1 MKIKVGVIFGGDS
14 VEHEV
19 SIITA
24 TQAMKSI
31 DRDKYEVVPIY
42 ISKDRTWY
50 TGHMLEDIEVFKD
63 FKDLKKYAKKVM
75 LVKGSRGFELQRI
88 DGLFNRCI
96 ETIDIAF
103 PMVHGKGVE
112 DGSLVGLLETVGV
125 PYAMSNTLS
134 SALGQDKVV
143 QKQILNAC
151 NIKTPKYTWFYDS
164 EYVTNEEKI
173 NEEVKK
179 LGYPVIVK
187 PARLGSSVGIKI
199 ANNEN
204 ELTKAV
210 NEAIKYD
217 DKIIVEEVIK
227 NLREVN
233 IAVLGNNDYQETS
246 SIVEM
251 RTKHAFLTFE
261 DKYIGGGKKK
271 GFTKTKGLKSGNS
284 DMIIDTKLENDI
296 EKKVREM
303 SVSTFKAL
311 NMSGVVRIDLL
322 IDEKNK
328 EVYINEPNTI
338 PGSLSFYMWKNKGK
352 TYKQL
357 LDEIISLGIKEY
369 KKNYKKTS
377 SFESNIL
384 SNYNGSKG
392 SKGLKNKIM

>member
-24 TQAMKSI
+24 TQAMKAI
-31 DRDKYEVVPIY
+31 DRDKYDVVPIY
-42 ISKDRTWY
+42 ISKDRVWY
-50 TGHMLEDIEVFKD
+50 TGHMLEDIEVYKD
-63 FKDLKKYAKKVM
+63 FDDLKKYAKKVV
-75 LVKGSRGFELQRI
+75 LVKGSRGFELQKV
-88 DGLFNRCI
+88 DGLFKRVVD
-96 ETIDIAF
+96 TIDIAF

-112 DGSLVGLLETVGV
+112 DGTLAGYLETVGV
-125 PYAMSNTLS
+125 PLAMSNTLAS
-134 SALGQDKVV
+134 SLGQDKVI

-164 EYVTNEEKI
+164 EYLTNEDKI
-173 NEEVKK
+173 NKDIK
-179 LGYPVIVK
+179 SLGYPVIVK

-199 ANNEN
+199 ANDE
-204 ELTKAV
+204 EEITKAI

-227 NLREVN
+227 NLKEVN
-233 IAVLGNNDYQETS
+233 IAVLGNADYQETS

-271 GFTKTKGLKSGNS
+271 GFSKTKGLKSGSS
-284 DMIIDTKLENDI
+284 DMIIDTKLDSDVEDKI
-296 EKKVREM
+296 RDM
-303 SVSTFKAL
+303 SVKTFKAL

-322 IDEKNK
+322 IDEKTK

-338 PGSLSFYMWKNKGK
+338 PGSLSFYMWKSKGK
-352 TYKQL
+352 DYKKL

-384 SNYNGSKG
+384 SNYSGSKG